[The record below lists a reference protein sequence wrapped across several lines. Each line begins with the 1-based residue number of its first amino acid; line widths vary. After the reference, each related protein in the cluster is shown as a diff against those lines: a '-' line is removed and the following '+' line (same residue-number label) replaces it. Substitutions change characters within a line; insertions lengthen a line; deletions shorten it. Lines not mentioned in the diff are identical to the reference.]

1 MISFPSQKPYY
12 IKCIYMDARD
22 TPFTLITL
30 IAKSCITLSI
40 YCLTFLWKAFKLTSL
55 CSVSLI
61 YFYELYHQLIHTGE
75 KSSQCDKWLL
85 PSLPANVCKELHTI
99 SIYCLTFL
107 RKAIKTHFTMLSE
120 LNLFLWT
127 ISSTNTYRRKAFS
140 VW

>member
-1 MISFPSQKPYY
+1 MWYVFLLKNQLIHTGEKPSQCDKWHLPSLPANVCNELPKLSKYCFTGINPLIAIIMISFPSQKPYY

-75 KSSQCDKWLL
+75 KPSQCDNWL
-85 PSLPANVCKELHTI
+85 
-99 SIYCLTFL
+99 
-107 RKAIKTHFTMLSE
+107 
-120 LNLFLWT
+120 
-127 ISSTNTYRRKAFS
+127 
-140 VW
+140 